1 MNKCEWCGNTTK
13 NPECYVAMSP
23 LIEKYEK
30 LIKEWDQKYG
40 QFWYDIKE
48 IDKELLDEAMT
59 YDQAT
64 STVGRGIIC
73 NDCHK
78 KDEKTYQKYRL
89 LTKKEDGDPYG
100 MLKIVVDDDDT
111 DYDINKM
118 ETWYKD
124 VKERSSNLNNEYKK

>member
-1 MNKCEWCGNTTK
+1 MNKCDWCGSTTK

-30 LIKEWDQKYG
+30 LIKEWDKKHG
-40 QFWYDIKE
+40 QFWYH
-48 IDKELLDEAMT
+48 EAEKDVGKKLFDDVMT

-64 STVGRGIIC
+64 NTVGRGVIC
-73 NDCHK
+73 NKCHK
-78 KDEKTYQKYRL
+78 KDEMIYQKYKL
-89 LTKKEDGDPYG
+89 ITTKEDGDPYG

-111 DYDINKM
+111 NYDIDKM

-124 VKERSSNLNNEYKK
+124 IKERRSNLDE